1 MSLCSLCDSEGQGN
15 KRRNPYQIDVG
26 PLGVVR
32 PGRIALTPYATTRC
46 AGETTG
52 PAHRGPH
59 CNCPR
64 PRPLPAASDDDRHL
78 DFTDEQVEL
87 LVDRFSATLQK
98 PSDFVDMPTR
108 SRLPNGS
115 SSCIRVAGPPTS
127 WAAVPKPSGK
137 QASLESPYGLRIPC
151 ALHE

>member
-1 MSLCSLCDSEGQGN
+1 VLEKPQG
-15 KRRNPYQIDVG
+15 RLIADLIAAARD
-26 PLGVVR
+26 
-32 PGRIALTPYATTRC
+32 PGRSRLRATMTV
-46 AGETTG
+46 TSTS
-52 PAHRGPH
+52 P
-59 CNCPR
+59 N
-64 PRPLPAASDDDRHL
+64 
-78 DFTDEQVEL
+78 EQVEL

-108 SRLPNGS
+108 SGVPNGS